1 MTEECKD
8 LISNLLIKE
17 PENRIGSDGGIDQI
31 LNHPWF
37 SDIDVKKLLNFF
49 IVVRLRQYKLG
60 HTKIDHFK

>member
-31 LNHPWF
+31 LKHPWF
-37 SDIDVKKLLNFF
+37 SDIDINKLLNKELPPPF
-49 IVVRLRQYKLG
+49 IPTVKSDQ
-60 HTKIDHFK
+60 

>member
-37 SDIDVKKLLNFF
+37 SDIDVKKLLNKELPPPF
-49 IVVRLRQYKLG
+49 IPTVKSD
-60 HTKIDHFK
+60 K

>member
-31 LNHPWF
+31 LQHPWF
-37 SDIDVKKLLNFF
+37 SDIDVNKLLNKELPPPF
-49 IVVRLRQYKLG
+49 IPTVKSD
-60 HTKIDHFK
+60 K